1 MNPEDHCVFRLDKGK
16 VIIILCVYVDDL
28 LITSNSP
35 NVHFKEF
42 LRYKFKSITVNVG
55 LIHSY
60 LGMTL
65 DFNPDGAVEVS
76 MKGYIKQ
83 LLIDYNSKNSL
94 QALLQT
100 PYLTNL
106 MIKYYSQNLKTLDS
120 ILA

>member
-1 MNPEDHCVFRLDKGK
+1 
-16 VIIILCVYVDDL
+16 
-28 LITSNSP
+28 
-35 NVHFKEF
+35 
-42 LRYKFKSITVNVG
+42 
-55 LIHSY
+55 
-60 LGMTL
+60 MTL